1 MKTVIA
7 STMIAIATL
16 TAVPAKA
23 ADDRAVFGAI
33 LGAVIG
39 YELTRDRSPAP
50 VEPVYRQ
57 ERTERNDNRDYGH
70 RNGRRVGHDDHRKVC
85 HVEYRRATH
94 GRDVRYEYDCRG
106 RLINTTR

>member
-7 STMIAIATL
+7 STLIAIATL

-39 YELTRDRSPAP
+39 YELTRDRTPAP
-50 VEPVYRQ
+50 VEPVYRE
-57 ERTERNDNRDYGH
+57 ERSERRDDGH
-70 RNGRRVGHDDHRKVC
+70 RHGRRVRHDDHREVC

>member
-1 MKTVIA
+1 MKNIIA
-7 STMIAIATL
+7 TTLIAITAL

-23 ADDRAVFGAI
+23 ADSSDVVAGLIFGLI
-33 LGAVIG
+33 LGQHA
-39 YELTRDRSPAP
+39 ERNQQQQ
-50 VEPVYRQ
+50 PVYRQ
-57 ERTERNDNRDYGH
+57 QRTERYDNRDYGH
-70 RNGRRVGHDDHRKVC
+70 RSDRHVRNDDHRKVC